1 MTSSFIKDHSLA
13 IASSF
18 MTTVRT
24 YQDNGPYFGAT
35 TMSYQATSVKDI
47 LRHVRLAMEDREDT
61 IAIFDAEGS
70 CKGLW
75 HREIEGHTDSAGD
88 SIVDHEG
95 YELLRPNG
103 SWTWNYLLGQLK

>member
-1 MTSSFIKDHSLA
+1 MTSSFIKDHSIA
-13 IASSF
+13 IAS

-35 TMSYQATSVKDI
+35 TMSYQASSVKDI
-47 LRHVRLAMEDREDT
+47 LRHVRLAMEDRED
-61 IAIFDAEGS
+61 IVAVLDSEGV

-75 HREIEGHTDSAGD
+75 HREVEGHVESDGD
-88 SIVDHEG
+88 TIVDHEG

-103 SWTWNYLLGQLK
+103 SFVWNYLLGQIK

>member
-1 MTSSFIKDHSLA
+1 MISLPNPHRSLSFTPMATI
-13 IASSF
+13 
-18 MTTVRT
+18 RT

-35 TMSYQATSVKDI
+35 TMSYQACCVSDV
-47 LRHVRLAMEDREDT
+47 LRHVRIAMEDREDT
-61 IAIFDAEGS
+61 IAIFDHEGS

-88 SIVDHEG
+88 SIIDHEG

-103 SWTWNYLLGQLK
+103 SWTWNYLLRQFK